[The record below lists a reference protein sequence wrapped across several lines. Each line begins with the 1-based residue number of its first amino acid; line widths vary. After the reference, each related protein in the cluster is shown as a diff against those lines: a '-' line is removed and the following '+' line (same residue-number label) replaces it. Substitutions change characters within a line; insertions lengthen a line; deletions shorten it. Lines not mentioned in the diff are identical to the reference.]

1 MAAIIITRNLQ
12 LSHCNVPQN
21 TTEIHFLQLLLAIK
35 FNNKAANIQ
44 LSP

>member
-1 MAAIIITRNLQ
+1 MAAIVITINLQ